1 MNMTPHK
8 ARIAAMACLLAM
20 AMLNVAAAHRN
31 EGGSCTDCHSP
42 PGGSVTASPDPLG
55 IQLGKSGLLTFS
67 ITSLGG
73 SSQTAIS
80 VQGLENPALNASI
93 APGGNTWTYINGD
106 SGMSYVS
113 NTITATGPYALNLAI
128 GSLATPGTYP
138 IVVMYAGSG
147 ERVTTTGFDLQVMMA
162 GLAGD
167 YNNDHVVNAAD
178 YTVWRNNLGAGDESS
193 LNGNGDGLNGVD
205 AGDYARWKAH
215 FGESAAASATLLSSA
230 VPEPAT
236 LASLIVGMLAMGIW
250 LAHPRRGGA

>member
-1 MNMTPHK
+1 MKLTLCETK
-8 ARIAAMACLLAM
+8 IAVMASMLAM
-20 AMLNVAAAHRN
+20 AMFNVAAAHRS

-42 PGGSVTASPDPLG
+42 PGGSLTASPNPLG

-80 VQGLENPALNASI
+80 VQGLENPAVDASI

-113 NTITATGPYALNLAI
+113 NIITATGPYSLNLAI

-147 ERVTTTGFDLQVMMA
+147 ERETTTGFDLQVMMP

-167 YNNDHVVNAAD
+167 YNNDQVVNAAD
-178 YTVWRNNLGAGDESS
+178 YTVWRNNLGAGNESS

-215 FGESAAASATLLSSA
+215 FGESTAASATLLSSA
-230 VPEPAT
+230 VPEPAVLT
-236 LASLIVGMLAMGIW
+236 SLVVGLLTITFWRAR
-250 LAHPRRGGA
+250 PRRGCS